1 MLIDSSSTRSA
12 QTAEDVWNWVAGISG
27 SSANFD
33 VWIQHNDWFLTDSQA
48 RSILSIP
55 MQWTSRHMKKI
66 LWHEAM
72 RVLLNNTSF
81 YLPQCQWNAAPCY
94 IRAIVIKWTKWS
106 LNCFKRAWTTAWKRF
121 LQWFCIVRAGCYLT
135 VGEQG
140 WGWENQITRHFMW
153 WSVIL
158 GFWSLCL

>member
-1 MLIDSSSTRSA
+1 MYGTGLLEYLGPVPTLMSEYNTMIDFS
-12 QTAEDVWNWVAGISG
+12 QTPRHGVYSVY
-27 SSANFD
+27 
-33 VWIQHNDWFLTDSQA
+33 
-48 RSILSIP
+48 
-55 MQWTSRHMKKI
+55 QWTCSHIKKI

-121 LQWFCIVRAGCYLT
+121 LQWFCIVRAGYLT